1 MPSIHSGFVV
11 FSGGITRGI
20 KAMKSGSF
28 MALSA
33 LVFGC
38 AQPALAKPVD
48 RTTLDALMA
57 KADAYDTGSDPQAGM
72 ALYEAALAEAMRLY
86 PASHPAVA
94 AARQGIAS
102 GFAAQGKMDEAA
114 KILGEIQPILEKAG
128 PAYLKALA
136 STHNLRGY
144 IAHYRSNLAEAI
156 PAFTTS
162 LAIERSLA
170 KGQPNLDLA
179 KALSNLAGI
188 NWEAGKQDQT
198 LSLNAEA
205 IAMGK
210 ALNPIPGDIAT
221 WYANRV
227 AYLYTLGRPDEAV
240 ALAREGISLSE
251 TLLPKGHPAV
261 STLHA
266 NMGAM
271 LIRQGKPNTAI
282 PHLRQAYESI
292 EAVSGSPNQNSAS
305 MRAMMATAL
314 SDSGNDDQ
322 AVAFLDQAIGVIE
335 KQLGPESNRALQAHE
350 VRATALM
357 RLGRMDEALTEQ
369 KMVLEVRDRRL
380 SSQHR
385 DRMTGRGM
393 LARIA
398 LAKGDL
404 ALAEKTMREGV
415 ALRMLAAP
423 PQHQELLAERALLL
437 LVQSRAAS
445 RSKGELVAEAQDIF
459 ARAKANAGANPSA
472 DLTISARATFQY
484 LAEVFQ
490 RAGDTDAAFE
500 AQQWTVRGS
509 VDSAAAT
516 AAQRRAAV
524 SDPAA
529 AAMFEDR
536 RKLAALRSGTLSA
549 IEAQLAAPKAEFD
562 LAKANAELSRLDLA
576 IQRLDGDLAAR
587 KIDSG
592 HFATVS
598 LIEARGQLRKGDLF
612 IQVTPSYDRFI
623 VTGVSPSATIQ
634 YITDTDSKMMRDAVD
649 RLRAALL
656 PSAAGNAF
664 DRASSAAVYRA
675 LVSPRLEKELRQ
687 TRNLQVSAHGPL
699 GAVPFSLLVA
709 DVHGKDFLM
718 DRMSVTRLAGA
729 PRRHSDSGLHATTQ
743 MLGMGSAEA
752 VPQSPEQNTT
762 PVRGSP
768 VEGLDRLPPLPRAAT
783 ELAAIARAIGAR
795 SPTILTGV
803 AATESA
809 LAGLRIAPGTVVA
822 FATHGLV
829 SGEFEGLREPALLLS
844 ASGKDDG
851 LLTASEIARLDLPA
865 SWVILS
871 ACNTAAG
878 SGPDAPSLS
887 GLAQAFILA
896 GADRIIATH
905 WPVRDDVASAV
916 TAGTLRHSAK
926 GAAPAEAVRR
936 SLGDWRKGAG
946 AKAHPSLWAAFE
958 LVSP

>member
-1 MPSIHSGFVV
+1 
-11 FSGGITRGI
+11 
-20 KAMKSGSF
+20 MKSGSF
-28 MALSA
+28 VALSA
-33 LVFGC
+33 LVLGW
-38 AQPALAKPVD
+38 AQPALAKPID
-48 RTTLDALMA
+48 RTVLDALMA
-57 KADAYDTGSDPQAGM
+57 KADAYDTGSDPKAGM

-144 IAHYRSNLAEAI
+144 IAHYRSNLGEAI
-156 PAFTTS
+156 AAFTTN

-198 LSLNAEA
+198 LALNAEA

-227 AYLYTLGRPDEAV
+227 AYLYTLGRPDD
-240 ALAREGISLSE
+240 ALAIAREGISLSE
-251 TLLPKGHPAV
+251 TVLPKGHPAV

-271 LIRQGKPNTAI
+271 LIRQGKPITAI

-292 EAVSGSPNQNSAS
+292 EAVSGEPNQNSAS

-314 SDSGNDDQ
+314 SDAGNDDQ

-357 RLGRMDEALTEQ
+357 RLGRLDEALAEQ
-369 KMVLEVRDRRL
+369 QKVLEVRDKRL
-380 SSQHR
+380 SPQHR
-385 DRMTGRGM
+385 DRMTGRAM

-404 ALAEKTMREGV
+404 ALAERTMREGV
-415 ALRMLAAP
+415 ALRAAAAP

-437 LVQSRAAS
+437 LVQSRAAT
-445 RSKGELVAEAQDIF
+445 RANVELIAEARDIF
-459 ARAKANAGANPSA
+459 DRAKGNAGANPDA
-472 DLTISARATFQY
+472 DLSISARATFQY
-484 LAEVFQ
+484 VAEVFQ
-490 RAGDTDAAFE
+490 RAGDVDGAFE

-516 AAQRRAAV
+516 AAQRRVTARDPVVAAI
-524 SDPAA
+524 
-529 AAMFEDR
+529 FEER
-536 RKLAALRSGTLSA
+536 RKLAAERAGALSA
-549 IEAQLAAPKAEFD
+549 IEAQLAAPKAAFN
-562 LAKANAELSRLDLA
+562 LAEANANFSRLDMG

-587 KIDSG
+587 KVDTGRFS
-592 HFATVS
+592 TVM
-598 LIEARGQLRKGDLF
+598 LTDARRQLGRGDLF
-612 IQVTPSYDRFI
+612 LQVTPSFDRFI
-623 VTGVSPSATIQ
+623 VTAVTPSATIQ
-634 YITDTDSKMMRDAVD
+634 YLTDADAKTMRSAVE
-649 RLRAALL
+649 RLRAALD
-656 PSAAGNAF
+656 PATAGASF

-675 LVSPRLEKELRQ
+675 LISPRLDKELRQ
-687 TRNLQVSAHGPL
+687 TRDLQVSAHGPL

-709 DVHGKDFLM
+709 DARGNAFLM
-718 DRMSVTRLAGA
+718 DRMAVTRMAGA
-729 PRRHSDSGLHATTQ
+729 PRQRANGGVQTTTQ
-743 MLGMGSAEA
+743 LVGFGAADAALQGPGEGL
-752 VPQSPEQNTT
+752 TT
-762 PVRGSP
+762 ARGGP
-768 VEGLDRLPPLPRAAT
+768 VEGLDRLPPLPRAAF
-783 ELAAIARAIGAR
+783 ELSAIAQSIGAR
-795 SPTILTGV
+795 QPTILTGP
-803 AATESA
+803 AATEAA
-809 LAGLRIAPGTVVA
+809 LAGLRISPGTVVA

-844 ASGKDDG
+844 PAGKDDG

-916 TAGTLRHSAK
+916 TAGTLRYSAK
-926 GAAPAEAVRR
+926 GAAPAEALRR
-936 SLGDWRKGAG
+936 SLGDWRKAAG
-946 AKAHPSLWAAFE
+946 AKAHPALWAAFE
-958 LVSP
+958 LVRP